1 MEKGI
6 GVSTHTKTIRQNGI
20 KYRYVYVLKKI
31 VLSDEITEED
41 IKSYPVVK
49 HGAKGVYLYEF
60 DHKETSIEN
69 QLIYDNRRHTLG
81 RPFGSKDSYK
91 RTRTMYSKK
100 KGY

>member
-1 MEKGI
+1 MKPNI

-20 KYRYVYVLKKI
+20 KYRYVYVLKKV
-31 VLSDEITEED
+31 VLSDELTPED

-49 HGAKGVYLYEF
+49 QGANGVYLFEF
-60 DHKETSIEN
+60 DHKETTIDD
-69 QLIYDNRRHTLG
+69 QKVYDSRRHVSG
-81 RPFGSKDSYK
+81 RPIGSKDSYK